1 MPKAPMR
8 RLERDSNPGP
18 FGRKATNLLMS
29 HHAPHVARG
38 GCYGIHMTTLESP
51 NGPCGNF
58 YGAQVSKCW
67 HGVSGTNRGAEYT
80 SKTDKNFNALIRA
93 RFKYVKGMGLN
104 KIRKFRC
111 PHQSNRIFYY

>member
-1 MPKAPMR
+1 
-8 RLERDSNPGP
+8 
-18 FGRKATNLLMS
+18 MS

-67 HGVSGTNRGAEYT
+67 HGVSGTNQGAEYT
-80 SKTDKNFNALIRA
+80 SKTDKTFNAFIRA
-93 RFKYVKGMGLN
+93 RFRHVQGVPLHWACTKLRNLGAPTN
-104 KIRKFRC
+104 PTEF
-111 PHQSNRIFYY
+111 FYY